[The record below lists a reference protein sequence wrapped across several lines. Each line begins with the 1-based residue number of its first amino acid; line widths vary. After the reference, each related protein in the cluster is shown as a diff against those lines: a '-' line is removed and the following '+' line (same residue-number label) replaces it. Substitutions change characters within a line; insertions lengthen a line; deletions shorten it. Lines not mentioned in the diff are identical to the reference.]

1 VLTELDA
8 GLYVRVVVTADNGVG
23 AASSATSTPT
33 AQIDGPPQ
41 SNTPPGIS
49 GTPLVGQTLTAS
61 SGSWTGPPVPSGS
74 DFTYAWEDCDSA
86 GATCSVVQSGA
97 SNAYALTPADAGD
110 TVRVV
115 VTAATAFGTTQSQP
129 SSPTAVVEGP
139 PRNTASPTISGTVQQ
154 GQTLTASP
162 GTWVGPPTPSPSSFT
177 YVWTRCQADGTACL
191 PITAASASSQYVPD
205 STDVGFALA
214 VEVTAS
220 NDHGQTTAGSGPT
233 APVSVAAPVND
244 TAPSITGT
252 AQQGQTLTADTGTWD
267 NAPTSFTFQWERCD
281 SSGATCLDIGGDAGT
296 YVAGPGDVGSTLRVT
311 VTAHNSSGDTPAT
324 SGPTA
329 TVLVAAPAGGGLPQ
343 ISGTPEQ
350 GETLSTAPLDWQPAP
365 SAVTYQW
372 YQCDPSGANCVAIFG
387 ANSPGYSP
395 APGDVGHT
403 LRVQVTAQN
412 TGGTTIVMSG
422 PSLVIAAFQASVAP
436 PILQQSA
443 DLNPV
448 SGTVLI
454 KLPGSNT
461 FVPLTNPLDVPDGSI
476 IDASKGTVSLTTQ
489 LANGTYQTGQFYSG
503 EFSFSQTKGGTV
515 NAKLAGGSF
524 AGCKGATKHGARTA
538 GAPKKPNTV
547 VRQLWGN
554 AHGNYTTK
562 GRYGSASVSGT
573 IWLTQD
579 RCNGT
584 FFKALKD
591 DVYVVAFTHPHKRHH
606 LMQGQTI
613 LIPAP

>member
-1 VLTELDA
+1 
-8 GLYVRVVVTADNGVG
+8 
-23 AASSATSTPT
+23 
-33 AQIDGPPQ
+33 
-41 SNTPPGIS
+41 
-49 GTPLVGQTLTAS
+49 
-61 SGSWTGPPVPSGS
+61 
-74 DFTYAWEDCDSA
+74 
-86 GATCSVVQSGA
+86 
-97 SNAYALTPADAGD
+97 
-110 TVRVV
+110 
-115 VTAATAFGTTQSQP
+115 
-129 SSPTAVVEGP
+129 
-139 PRNTASPTISGTVQQ
+139 
-154 GQTLTASP
+154 
-162 GTWVGPPTPSPSSFT
+162 
-177 YVWTRCQADGTACL
+177 
-191 PITAASASSQYVPD
+191 
-205 STDVGFALA
+205 
-214 VEVTAS
+214 
-220 NDHGQTTAGSGPT
+220 
-233 APVSVAAPVND
+233 
-244 TAPSITGT
+244 
-252 AQQGQTLTADTGTWD
+252 
-267 NAPTSFTFQWERCD
+267 
-281 SSGATCLDIGGDAGT
+281 
-296 YVAGPGDVGSTLRVT
+296 
-311 VTAHNSSGDTPAT
+311 
-324 SGPTA
+324 
-329 TVLVAAPAGGGLPQ
+329 
-343 ISGTPEQ
+343 
-350 GETLSTAPLDWQPAP
+350 
-365 SAVTYQW
+365 
-372 YQCDPSGANCVAIFG
+372 
-387 ANSPGYSP
+387 
-395 APGDVGHT
+395 
-403 LRVQVTAQN
+403 
-412 TGGTTIVMSG
+412 MSG